1 MSKPVILLA
10 LVALAGIFT
19 IIMYCFLKK
28 SEKELG
34 LMLSVIDKLDGKA
47 ENDLE
52 SMLSVI
58 DKLDGKTEND
68 LDLMLSVIDKLDG
81 NEHKR
86 KIATYRKDEIAG
98 YLSGFIALCLLVAA
112 FYLSGFIALCLL
124 VTAFYIT
131 TTALLHY

>member
-1 MSKPVILLA
+1 MSKPVILLV
-10 LVALAGIFT
+10 LVALGVIFI

-28 SEKELG
+28 AENDLE

-68 LDLMLSVIDKLDG
+68 LDLMLSAIDKLDG

-98 YLSGFIALCLLVAA
+98 YLSGFIALCLLVTA
-112 FYLSGFIALCLL
+112 FYLSGLIVLCLL
-124 VTAFYIT
+124 VIAFIT
-131 TTALLHY
+131 TTALLYC